1 MTNPSPAT
9 PRGPVAIVLP
19 SLAGGGAER
28 VMLQLAHQ
36 LLTQGLPV
44 ELLLAQASGPY
55 LTDVDGALPLH
66 QLGGGGVLRS
76 LLPLVRYLRQ
86 RRPQVVLAAMTHMNV
101 VALLAARLAAAG
113 GGPQVRVVVSERAAL
128 SALLAAEAPLQRLV
142 QRWMVRWLYPR
153 AGAVLAVSAGVA
165 RDVEAVAGLPAGRVR
180 PIANP
185 LDVDDLRTRAQQ
197 PLVHPWLEPGSP
209 PLLLAAGRLEAQ
221 KDFLTLLQA
230 VALLVQERP
239 LRLVILGEGSQRR
252 TLEARRAALGLD
264 AVVAL
269 PGFCANP
276 MAWMGRAAV
285 LVLSSSWEGLPG
297 VLLQAMACG
306 TPVVS
311 TDCPHGP
318 REILEDGA
326 WGALVPVGDA
336 PALAAAISRQ
346 LASSAAR
353 VPPAPQ
359 LRPPSPRCSAY
370 SPARITAAYRAVLLP

>member
-1 MTNPSPAT
+1 MNDTAAAT
-9 PRGPVAIVLP
+9 HHRPVAIVLP

-36 LLTQGLPV
+36 LLAQGLPV
-44 ELLLAQASGPY
+44 ELLLAQVSGPY
-55 LTDVDGALPLH
+55 LADVDAALPLR

-76 LLPLVRYLRQ
+76 LVPLVRYLKQ

-101 VALLAARLAAAG
+101 VALLAARLAAVL
-113 GGPQVRVVVSERAAL
+113 GGPRCRVVVSERSAL
-128 SALLAAEAPLQRLV
+128 SAALAAEPPAQRVVLCRLLQ
-142 QRWMVRWLYPR
+142 WLYPQ
-153 AGAVLAVSAGVA
+153 ASSVLAVSDGVA
-165 RDVEAVAGLPAGRVR
+165 CDVEAVAGLPTGRVR

-209 PLLLAAGRLEAQ
+209 PLLLAAGRLEAE

-239 LRLVILGEGSQRR
+239 LRLIILGEGSQRR

-269 PGFCANP
+269 PGFSANP
-276 MAWMGRAAV
+276 MAWMGRAAGV
-285 LVLSSSWEGLPG
+285 VLSSRWEGLPG

-306 TPVVS
+306 APVVS

-318 REILEDGA
+318 REILENGA
-326 WGALVPVGDA
+326 WGELVPVGDA
-336 PALAAAISRQ
+336 PALAAAISRL
-346 LASSAAR
+346 LASPAAL

-359 LRPPSPRCSAY
+359 LRPPSPRCRAY
-370 SPARITAAYRAVLLP
+370 SPDRIAAAYRAVLLP

>member
-1 MTNPSPAT
+1 
-9 PRGPVAIVLP
+9 VAIVLP

-28 VMLQLAHQ
+28 VLLQLAHQ
-36 LLTQGLPV
+36 LLAQGLPV

-55 LTDVDGALPLH
+55 LADVDGALPLH
-66 QLGGGGVLRS
+66 QLGGRGVLRS

-142 QRWMVRWLYPR
+142 QRWLVRWLYPR

-165 RDVEAVAGLPAGRVR
+165 RDVEAVAGLPAGRVL

-185 LDVDDLRTRAQQ
+185 LDVDDLRTRAKQ

-221 KDFLTLLQA
+221 KDFVTLLQA

-252 TLEARRAALGLD
+252 TLEARRAVLGLD

-346 LASSAAR
+346 LASPAAR